1 MEANCHGG
9 AATTSRVT
17 YKQQLSLIEG
27 PTEIQLHAV
36 LIATTDVFYK

>member
-27 PTEIQLHAV
+27 PTEIHLPAV
-36 LIATTDVFYK
+36 LIVTTDAFYK